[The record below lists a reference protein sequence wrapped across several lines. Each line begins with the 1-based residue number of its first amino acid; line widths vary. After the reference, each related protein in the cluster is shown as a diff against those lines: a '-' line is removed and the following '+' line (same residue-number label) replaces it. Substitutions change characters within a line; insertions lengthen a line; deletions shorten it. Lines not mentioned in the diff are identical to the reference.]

1 MKAHSGY
8 VMVDC
13 KGANLLAQ
21 STETKVGLYDV
32 CKAAYDS
39 GKPIIAINLQYGSGV
54 PMTPVP
60 VFAILEAGV
69 YIFTASILQFRVN
82 SSDEITIVNL
92 ISG

>member
-1 MKAHSGY
+1 MTHAGY

-21 STETKVGLYDV
+21 STETKKGLYND
-32 CKAAYDS
+32 CDAAYKT
-39 GKPIIAINLQYGSGV
+39 GKPIIATNLQYGSGV

-60 VFAILEAGV
+60 VFCIEEADV
-69 YIFTASILQFRVN
+69 YIFTASILQIRVN
-82 SSDEITIVNL
+82 SDDEITIVNL